1 MRKNLIILPFALCAS
16 PAFAQAPPQLPPEL
30 TDPAI
35 VHQLAGTLESLT
47 HALMTVRI
55 GEARAALEGRT
66 ATPRERNETIG
77 DLARRD
83 DPNFERHMHQQIATI
98 EPQVQHGVQAVNR
111 AMPAIMQSVDD
122 AQRAIDRALANMPDP
137 TYPRR

>member
-1 MRKNLIILPFALCAS
+1 MRNILIAVPFLLCGS
-16 PAFAQAPPQLPPEL
+16 PAFAQAAPIIPPEL
-30 TDPAI
+30 TDPAT

-47 HALMTVRI
+47 HALMNVRI
-55 GEARAALEGRT
+55 GEARAALEGRD

-98 EPQVQHGVQAVNR
+98 EPQIQRGAQAMNR
-111 AMPAIMQSVDD
+111 ALPAIMQSVDD
-122 AQRAIDRALANMPDP
+122 AQRAVDRALANMPDP
-137 TYPRR
+137 SYPRR